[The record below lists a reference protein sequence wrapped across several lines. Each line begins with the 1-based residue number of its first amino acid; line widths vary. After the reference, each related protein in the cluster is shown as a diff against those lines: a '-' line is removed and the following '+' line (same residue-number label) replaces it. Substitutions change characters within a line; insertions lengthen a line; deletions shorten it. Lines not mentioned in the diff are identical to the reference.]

1 MISRSV
7 RKREMQ
13 IAMHSG
19 HNPAEA
25 GPAFCIGGGH
35 GPDAV
40 GLLDAVFMLLGRV
53 REYLVV

>member
-1 MISRSV
+1 
-7 RKREMQ
+7 MQ
-13 IAMHSG
+13 IAMHRG

-25 GPAFCIGGGH
+25 GPAFCIGEGYR
-35 GPDAV
+35 PDAV